1 MNNETSRVIGIVFEQ
16 LSVNDAAKKC
26 ANLAWYWGGAATVYC
41 NRSGMVVA
49 VAPGTIDA
57 KVAESRCGNQ
67 IVGTYSANSR
77 KHGREIAPQIAE
89 DIWHHLLDAVGP
101 ESPRGI
107 KLRAAVIGNE
117 LLCQQY

>member
-1 MNNETSRVIGIVFEQ
+1 MNHTTSRVIGVVFEQ

-26 ANLAWYWGGAATVYC
+26 AHVAWYWGGSAVVYC

-57 KVAESRCGNQ
+57 KVAESRCGNH
-67 IVGTYSANSR
+67 IVGTYSASSR
-77 KHGREIAPQIAE
+77 KHGAEIAPQIAE

-101 ESPRGI
+101 ESARGI
-107 KLRAAVIGNE
+107 KLRAAVMGNE
-117 LLCQQY
+117 LLCPPY